1 MTDEFALA
9 TVPPPDIQRWFRSA
23 LLVGLFFL
31 LLSIVGAFFS
41 PQEFFRSYLMS
52 YLFWIGLTL
61 GSMAMVMVQYLT
73 GGAWG
78 ILIRRPLESAAQT
91 LPLLAVLFLPIVFGI
106 PSLYQ
111 WAHADIVRQSE
122 ELLHRSGYM
131 NPAMF
136 ILRAVIYFSIW
147 MVLIYLLSKWSV
159 QQDREPGVLLQKR
172 LAALSA
178 PGLILY
184 VFSIS
189 FAVVDWAESLETQWH
204 STMWGFLFVAGQ
216 GLSAV
221 AFAIVILALFRQRTP
236 LSRTIKPSHFQDL
249 GKLLLMW
256 VMIWAYFSFSQLLV
270 VWAGN
275 LTSEIPWYIK
285 RLQTS
290 WGWIGVALILFQF
303 LVPFLLLLSRPLKR
317 NAALLCGVVGV
328 LVIMRLV
335 DLMWIVMP
343 SFYETG
349 FHLHWLSFS
358 LPLAI
363 GGLWVAYFLRRLK
376 SHPLLPMGAVGLE
389 ALTDGEE

>member
-1 MTDEFALA
+1 MTNSLPLA
-9 TVPPPDIQRWFRSA
+9 TASAPDFQRGFRLA
-23 LLVGLFFL
+23 IIVGLAFL
-31 LLSIVGAFFS
+31 ALSVVGAFFS
-41 PQEFFRSYLMS
+41 PAEFFRSYLMS
-52 YLFWIGLTL
+52 YLFWIGITL
-61 GSMAMVMVQYLT
+61 GSMAIVMLQYLT
-73 GGAWG
+73 GGTWG

-91 LPLLAVLFLPIVFGI
+91 LPLLIVLFIPIVFGI
-106 PSLYQ
+106 PDLYQ

-136 ILRAVIYFSIW
+136 ILRAVIYFAIW
-147 MVLIYLLSKWSV
+147 MALVYFLSKWSV
-159 QQDREPGVLLQKR
+159 QQDREPGVVWQRR

-189 FAVVDWAESLETQWH
+189 FAVVDWAESLEPHWH

-221 AFAIVILALFRQRTP
+221 AFAIVVLTLLGKRTS
-236 LSRTIKPSHFQDL
+236 LRGTLKPSHFQDL

-256 VMIWAYFSFSQLLV
+256 VMMWAYFSFSQLLV

-285 RLQTS
+285 RMNTS
-290 WGWIGVALILFQF
+290 WGWVGVLLILFQF
-303 LVPFLLLLSRPLKR
+303 IVPFLLLLSRPLKR
-317 NAALLCGVVGV
+317 NALLLCGVVGIV
-328 LVIMRLV
+328 VIMRLV

-343 SFYETG
+343 SFYESG

-363 GGLWVAYFLRRLK
+363 GGLWIAFFLWRLRQ
-376 SHPLLPMGAVGLE
+376 HPLLPMGATGLE
-389 ALTDGEE
+389 ALANGEE